1 MEKDLSEILS
11 AQRMPQTLMLPKV
24 ERVEDIDMV
33 YKGPVCGVI
42 VLVCSY
48 CTSICQLYPLIVW
61 CFMSYLKKFS
71 HITAV
76 VSCKHTKKIC
86 MYLRNKQI

>member
-33 YKGPVCGVI
+33 YKGPVYGVI

-48 CTSICQLYPLIVW
+48 CTSIFQLYPLIVLS
-61 CFMSYLKKFS
+61 FNY
-71 HITAV
+71 AV
-76 VSCKHTKKIC
+76 LEIIQPYNCSCK
-86 MYLRNKQI
+86 L